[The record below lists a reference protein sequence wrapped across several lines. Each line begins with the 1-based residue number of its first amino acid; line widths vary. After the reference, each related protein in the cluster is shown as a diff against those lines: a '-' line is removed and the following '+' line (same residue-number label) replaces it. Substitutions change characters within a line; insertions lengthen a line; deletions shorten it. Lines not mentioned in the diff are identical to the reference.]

1 MRDLPLTYTHLLYAH
16 IVVDT
21 IVGNNQVSG
30 VLTMLALLFKNGKRE
45 DLLEFGKNRH
55 SNLTI
60 TLPIFTCTFSVIV
73 YFLALIIFHDKFR
86 NIRGIIIIYI
96 VPFIKLHQ
104 FFKS

>member
-1 MRDLPLTYTHLLYAH
+1 MKDLPLTYTHLLYAH

-45 DLLEFGKNRH
+45 DLLEFGKSRH

-60 TLPIFTCTFSVIV
+60 TVTLPIFTCTFSVIV
-73 YFLALIIFHDKFR
+73 YFLALIIFHYKFR
-86 NIRGIIIIYI
+86 NI
-96 VPFIKLHQ
+96 KA
-104 FFKS
+104 

>member
-1 MRDLPLTYTHLLYAH
+1 MMKDLPLTYTHLLYAH

-45 DLLEFGKNRH
+45 DLLEFGKNRN

-73 YFLALIIFHDKFR
+73 YFLALIIYHYKFR

-96 VPFIKLHQ
+96 VPFI
-104 FFKS
+104 